1 MQQDELFPK
10 NVFDLVKFNEVSRQ
24 NDKTKIHQSI
34 PEFDGFLD
42 KIKDALIE
50 IESLIER
57 GELSKAEEL
66 INLNFQDEND
76 PLKKYCDLLISE
88 YLNPDMYDDVT
99 SPSTPYHGS
108 DIKPFL
114 LKEAK
119 VIAGVATKVE
129 YVSLL
134 VFWHSYPSER
144 DHKFR
149 VEIFKQQLIFKN
161 FRKINVEL
169 IYLLIDE
176 ESRLEFKFFY
186 LYFAYI
192 YRYIHIS
199 IYREYR
205 VRLKNPRERALGKEI
220 FRRFES
226 NNFLD
231 LSGL

>member
-10 NVFDLVKFNEVSRQ
+10 NAFDLVKFNEANRQ
-24 NDKTKIHQSI
+24 NDKTNIHQSI
-34 PEFDGFLD
+34 PEFDGFPD
-42 KIKDALIE
+42 NIKDALIK

-119 VIAGVATKVE
+119 VIAGVATKGE

-144 DHKFR
+144 DHEFR
-149 VEIFKQQLIFKN
+149 VEIFKQQLRFKN

-176 ESRLEFKFFY
+176 ESRLEYKFFY
-186 LYFAYI
+186 LYFAYM
-192 YRYIHIS
+192 YGYMDIS
-199 IYREYR
+199 IYRKYR
-205 VRLKNPRERALGKEI
+205 VRLKNPKERALGKKI
-220 FRRFES
+220 FWLFES